1 MVRILFTMMFWVV
14 VGRYC
19 YAELKLLVPSATPYI
34 DQVLAA
40 IQIPTHDQWD
50 PKLVGAISSGI
61 RGQGERLMAKSGA
74 LAINALGNSPQHS
87 VYESGD
93 LQTVI
98 VEAVSATRGSSIE
111 RF

>member
-19 YAELKLLVPSATPYI
+19 YAELKLLAPSATPYI
-34 DQVLAA
+34 DQVLAT

-50 PKLVGAISSGI
+50 PVLVGAISSGI
-61 RGQGERLMAKSGA
+61 RDQGERLMAKSGT
-74 LAINALGNSPQHS
+74 LAVKAIGNIPQHPA
-87 VYESGD
+87 YENSD
-93 LQTVI
+93 LQSVI
-98 VEAVSATRGSSIE
+98 VRAVSATRGSGIE